1 MSARL
6 RLPGLGV
13 PFECRPP
20 RSSAGQAD
28 VMAFPPDPTG
38 FFGKA
43 AQRRP
48 MRGPRRDRWMW
59 WRLGTGVAVV
69 VGGVVALL
77 AYTAG

>member
-1 MSARL
+1 MRL
-6 RLPGLGV
+6 GVRFESRLP
-13 PFECRPP
+13 
-20 RSSAGQAD
+20 RSTAGQAE
-28 VMAFPPDPTG
+28 VMAFQPNPTG

-77 AYTAG
+77 AFTAG

>member
-1 MSARL
+1 
-6 RLPGLGV
+6 
-13 PFECRPP
+13 
-20 RSSAGQAD
+20 
-28 VMAFPPDPTG
+28 MAFQPNPTG
-38 FFGKA
+38 FFRKA

-77 AYTAG
+77 AFTAG